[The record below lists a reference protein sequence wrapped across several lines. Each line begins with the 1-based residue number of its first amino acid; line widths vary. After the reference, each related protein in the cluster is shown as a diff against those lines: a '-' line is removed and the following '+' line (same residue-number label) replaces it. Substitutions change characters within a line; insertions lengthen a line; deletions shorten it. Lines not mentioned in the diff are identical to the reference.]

1 MVDGIRGALV
11 LFTYAFIDMWCS
23 NWVFIAWRHGG
34 WRLKR
39 CVGVGL
45 LLGRIEGIRGMRADL
60 IYKSVW
66 RERKSTWFLY
76 LYIAGGLRIGVGY

>member
-1 MVDGIRGALV
+1 MVQQLGFHCLEA
-11 LFTYAFIDMWCS
+11 WCLE
-23 NWVFIAWRHGG
+23 IE
-34 WRLKR
+34 R